1 MKSFIQG
8 IIPNISGMSK
18 NSKLLYIFFSSSDMF
33 LVEDSKVDSILSES
47 PIGMWPASGA
57 VIDAS
62 TPSAVLSN
70 FKENMDK
77 TCYETI
83 DYDYLNKLSYLV
95 VNYLDIKKFRLLSDN
110 ITLIKIEIETSKETL
125 NFMTDYIDSALLE
138 EYKKMLFS
146 LFGSRFL
153 SN

>member
-8 IIPNISGMSK
+8 IIPNVSDTSE

-33 LVEDSKVDSILSES
+33 LIEDSKVDNVLAES

-62 TPSAVLSN
+62 TPSSALSN
-70 FKENMDK
+70 FKEKMDK
-77 TCYETI
+77 NYSENI
-83 DYDYLNKLSYLV
+83 DYAYLNKLSFLV
-95 VNYLDIKKFRLLSDN
+95 VKYSDVKTFKLSSDN
-110 ITLIKIEIETSKETL
+110 INFIKIEIETVKETL

-138 EYKKMLFS
+138 EYKRMLS
-146 LFGSRFL
+146 VLFGSRFL
-153 SN
+153 FN

>member
-8 IIPNISGMSK
+8 TIPNVSDTSK
-18 NSKLLYIFFSSSDMF
+18 SSKLFYIFFSSSDMF

-62 TPSAVLSN
+62 TPSAALSN
-70 FKENMDK
+70 FKENINK
-77 TCYETI
+77 TYSGNI

-95 VNYLDIKKFRLLSDN
+95 VNYSDVRKLRLLSDN
-110 ITLIKIEIETSKETL
+110 INFIKIEIETYKETL
-125 NFMTDYIDSALLE
+125 NFMTDYIDSDLLE
-138 EYKKMLFS
+138 EYKRMLSALLGSKF
-146 LFGSRFL
+146 LF
-153 SN
+153 N

>member
-110 ITLIKIEIETSKETL
+110 ITLMKIEIETSKETL